1 MRSARVRQNMRAREQ
16 ELERNGRQIELEESQ
31 ISPACRCAMSSSM
44 NFVLSL
50 SVLNPMRLT
59 QRTDTKS
66 STLSASASEAN
77 IACMCVTVPG
87 SGLALELGLGYGSS
101 PV

>member
-66 STLSASASEAN
+66 STLSASVSEAN
-77 IACMCVTVPG
+77 IACVTMSS
-87 SGLALELGLGYGSS
+87 SGMALELGLGCGSS